1 MKPLDWQG
9 AELAELGKRAREQL
23 RARARATRAALT
35 PSVVAARSRAI
46 KDRLSALAA
55 VRGAKSVALFWPR
68 AAQREVDL
76 REFDAELAGRGVARF
91 YPFMDPNGRG
101 GFATGFRRIAS
112 TTELAPRGRGFAE
125 PPAQAP
131 IAARGDID
139 LVIVPALAV
148 TPEGHRL
155 GYGSG
160 FYDVTL
166 PDVSPPA
173 LSIVVA
179 YSFQL
184 LAELPLEAHDVAC
197 DAVVTDR
204 ELFDPRARIGTT
216 SDPSRR

>member
-9 AELAELGKRAREQL
+9 TELAELGKRVREQL
-23 RARARATRAALT
+23 RARARGTRAALT
-35 PSVVAARSRAI
+35 PSVVEARSRAI
-46 KDRLSALAA
+46 VDTLRGLEV
-55 VRGAKSVALFWPR
+55 VRRAKSVALFWPR

-76 REFDAELAGRGVARF
+76 RELDAELAERGVARF
-91 YPFMDPNGRG
+91 YPFMDPNDSG
-101 GFATGFRRIAS
+101 GFATGFRRITS
-112 TTELAPRGRGFAE
+112 SSELASRGRGFAE
-125 PPAQAP
+125 PPIDAP
-131 IAARGDID
+131 VAARGDID

-166 PDVSPPA
+166 PDVAPPA

-204 ELFDPRARIGTT
+204 ELLDPFVRLGATGVR
-216 SDPSRR
+216 